1 MLWPRRCRKTASL
14 ESIAQYSPHPG
25 LAWSAWAWVIKALGT
40 GFHGST
46 QASAARQYRPDSVRS
61 IKFDL
66 THDIS
71 LKQLYLVAT
80 NSFLMEYLL
89 AIASVAALSIPGVAL
104 AQKSIPKADG
114 HNQCPLGYVNTL
126 GTKCVSPVYYEMM
139 PTNGEACPSGWMN
152 VGAGYCRKK

>member
-66 THDIS
+66 THDMS

-80 NSFLMEYLL
+80 NSFLMKYLL
-89 AIASVAALSIPGVAL
+89 AL